1 MQSPNTRRLHL
12 MPCVTGRHQSPFSL
26 SYCGPHPTGKS
37 CSSVLVHVKHQFKN
51 TPLTSTAKLPSMAKN
66 TKPTTNK
73 MLQSA
78 LHPGCTRSPRGGRRA
93 CSGGDWRTADDLC
106 VSHGT
111 VTERC
116 LLYAGGTEI
125 LWGGH

>member
-1 MQSPNTRRLHL
+1 

-73 MLQSA
+73 CCN
-78 LHPGCTRSPRGGRRA
+78 PPCTQAARA
-93 CSGGDWRTADDLC
+93 P
-106 VSHGT
+106 H
-111 VTERC
+111 
-116 LLYAGGTEI
+116 AGGVVPAQEGTGEQ
-125 LWGGH
+125 LTTYV